1 MALITIAT
9 SNIVLHEYGKQRK
22 DDSSLINFFG
32 DCVKSELSEC
42 ILPQID
48 IIQKIAIIGASL

>member
-9 SNIVLHEYGKQRK
+9 SKIVLHEYGKQRK

-32 DCVKSELSEC
+32 VALKVSSLNAYYLKL
-42 ILPQID
+42 ILF
-48 IIQKIAIIGASL
+48 KKLFHG